1 MGMEE
6 LLELD
11 PGWSDAVSVETT
23 EREVTT
29 R

>member
-11 PGWSDAVSVETT
+11 HGGSDAVRMETT